1 MAKFIADFTRII
13 DVKLVELRQ
22 RQVAAEQAA
31 MATQVMQPAET
42 TIMPVQRN
50 TDPDNDRVDCHM
62 CRYIVFGQ
70 DDLQDP
76 PHVPSRHHFWL
87 LESCR
92 LCLWQQLPV
101 TLCKMGS
108 IEWVT

>member
-13 DVKLVELRQ
+13 DIKLVELRQ
-22 RQVAAEQAA
+22 RQVAAEQPA
-31 MATQVMQPAET
+31 MAQVMQPAET
-42 TIMPVQRN
+42 TIMLVQRDM
-50 TDPDNDRVDCHM
+50 DPDKDRIACHM

-76 PHVPSRHHFWL
+76 PRVPSRHHFWL